1 CTSSTPITTAFRNL
15 RSSNN
20 RPGNHLLSAIA
31 CAKQTRPSTASPR
44 HRGGLGRKGGDL
56 FVLGVGVGLAALV
69 VAGEGRGAVVEELLL
84 PGVEEVDGDAEFFTD
99 VGDRDF
105 LDEVQPACGDLLFR
119 GIVAALPSHGIS
131 SARVLPLT
139 PAKANSRS
147 DWGNTA

>member
-1 CTSSTPITTAFRNL
+1 M
-15 RSSNN
+15 
-20 RPGNHLLSAIA
+20 LLH
-31 CAKQTRPSTASPR
+31 Q
-44 HRGGLGRKGGDL
+44 LGEDL
-56 FVLGVGVGLAALV
+56 VFALELLLEGSDGAVLGVGIGLAAFV
-69 VAGEGRGAVVEELLL
+69 VAGEGGGAVVEELLL

-105 LDEVQPACGDLLFR
+105 LDEVESESGDLLFW

-147 DWGNTA
+147 DWGNTLSRVRTSGAGNSP